1 MVSKGKIVIIA
12 AFIGLGGMMLGIIMY
27 ANSFQPQLQE
37 VDINLQNVKVL
48 SVNKIENRA
57 ELEVDFMLTNPTSV
71 TSTISTINYELYAN
85 GQDLGGGHYSV
96 EDVPMTGRP
105 ALFPGGNTTITHDF
119 NMIDSPSISAVYD
132 SILKG
137 EPVKYEAKGDMT
149 VESTLT
155 LVTKDFDTFLG

>member
-1 MVSKGKIVIIA
+1 LVSKGKVVIIA